1 MVLPLQPK
9 ANEPDSGTMPPVIE
23 KVGPEE
29 PHNEGA
35 SRPEPAAAA
44 VAGRSPSRDERV
56 VFAVPRSRGGVS
68 TSCQDSSTVALRVG
82 TKANAFGVW
91 SFRACESSCK
101 LPELSRG

>member
-9 ANEPDSGTMPPVIE
+9 AKEPESGPMPPVIE

-35 SRPEPAAAA
+35 AGPVPDAAAL
-44 VAGRSPSRDERV
+44 AGTSPSRDERV
-56 VFAVPRSRGGVS
+56 LFAVPRSRAGVS
-68 TSCQDSSTVALRVG
+68 TSCHDSSTVALSVG
-82 TKANAFGVW
+82 PKANAFGVW
-91 SFRACESSCK
+91 SFRACESSRK

>member
-9 ANEPDSGTMPPVIE
+9 ANEPDSGPMPPVIE

-35 SRPEPAAAA
+35 VRPPLAAAA
-44 VAGRSPSRDERV
+44 LVGTSPSRDERV
-56 VFAVPRSRGGVS
+56 VFAVPRNRGGVS
-68 TSCQDSSTVALRVG
+68 TTCHDSSTVALRVG

-91 SFRACESSCK
+91 SFRACESSWK
-101 LPELSRG
+101 LPEVSVG